1 MKSCYIKIQI
11 LFSIFILL
19 LLPLGCEAKSQSAEV
34 LLKIENSLFNID
46 YSKQSEEVRLGRIE
60 KTVYG
65 SCSDGSLNVRL
76 DRLSKDLSADLIGHE
91 IKPTKDTFLEDDE
104 TIAKNEQAMNV
115 ALVNNLEK
123 RVFHYEFKT
132 VDINL
137 RLSALEGQVFKDNYS
152 VDDLN
157 TRINRLQDAVVHKK
171 FPVVDTKIVQTPIP
185 QQQIFIIENKKQ
197 VDPNIQLISLEKSI
211 LKVSS
216 PSLKTTDRLA
226 KLEVKVFN
234 STFVDDDER
243 TRLNRIEGAYQAKGS
258 AKKYN
263 GNRASQRTATT
274 IQMGTIL
281 LMILPF
287 LL

>member
-1 MKSCYIKIQI
+1 MRNYYIKI
-11 LFSIFILL
+11 LLSISILL
-19 LLPLGCEAKSQSAEV
+19 LLPLGAEAKSQSADV
-34 LLKIENSLFNID
+34 LVKIENSLFNID
-46 YSKQSEEVRLGRIE
+46 YGKQSDETRLGRIE

-65 SCSDGSLNVRL
+65 ICLEGSSTVRL

-104 TIAKNEQAMNV
+104 TIAKAEQDMNFT
-115 ALVNNLEK
+115 LVNNLEK
-123 RVFHYEFKT
+123 KVFHYEFKT

-157 TRINRLQDAVVHKK
+157 TRIIRLQDAVLYKK
-171 FPVVDTKIVQTPIP
+171 FPVADTKIVKVPIS
-185 QQQIFIIENKKQ
+185 QQQIILVENIKDI
-197 VDPNIQLISLEKSI
+197 DPNIQLISLEKSI
-211 LKVSS
+211 LKTSYPSS
-216 PSLKTTDRLA
+216 KTTDRLA
-226 KLEVKVFN
+226 KLESKVFN
-234 STFVDDDER
+234 STFADDDEP

-258 AKKYN
+258 AKKYS
-263 GNRASQRTATT
+263 GNRTSQRAATA

-281 LMILPF
+281 LMIIPF